1 MKIKILLIL
10 VFLVSLST
18 KAQLTAT
25 DDGCF
30 IFVESSSLQKVH
42 IEKGRCALQK
52 TNTTVT
58 LVYTS
63 NNSPYSFSWN
73 KREATAY
80 KGGLDQLY
88 DYLKAILI
96 NECGSGASSS
106 IDSLTLNGID
116 SIISILN
123 STTDSIYTLQISN
136 GIKQLDGTVDSFN
149 CRSVSFAWRT
159 MATGTATITGSDGTS
174 LIFNPLDELPNWSV
188 SDGNKLGKIY
198 IDATG
203 ATGLRIFYTGCENPC
218 FKKIQAIDC
227 TSGQPIQLGDFNDD
241 FNDDFLN

>member
-1 MKIKILLIL
+1 MKYILIL
-10 VFLVSLST
+10 ISFIALSAKAQTWTVITNLEYKDGRINAYNSLGKQIHQVNCKDMVYVDRQNGEINIYDYKNENNNLILTNKLVSP
-18 KAQLTAT
+18 
-25 DDGCF
+25 
-30 IFVESSSLQKVH
+30 
-42 IEKGRCALQK
+42 
-52 TNTTVT
+52 T
-58 LVYTS
+58 L
-63 NNSPYSFSWN
+63 
-73 KREATAY
+73 
-80 KGGLDQLY
+80 
-88 DYLKAILI
+88 
-96 NECGSGASSS
+96 ASVR
-106 IDSLTLNGID
+106 DSLNAWIASCNSTEKID